1 MNRPYL
7 TLSLRPTG
15 VLIYFSYGM
24 WNSSLELSAREEAAH
39 ASSYQRYDTEVD
51 DSFNVDE
58 DLPPQEDEEE
68 GQYQGWAAEER
79 GYQYQQQ
86 YDEQRPSNSH
96 NYKSK
101 GRTNKGFEE
110 LVNEEYSPE

>member
-1 MNRPYL
+1 MSVFY
-7 TLSLRPTG
+7 PTG

-51 DSFNVDE
+51 DSFNVD
-58 DLPPQEDEEE
+58 DDVHPQEDEQE
-68 GQYQGWAAEER
+68 GQYQGWAAEEMDSQYQNQ
-79 GYQYQQQ
+79 YQYQ
-86 YDEQRPSNSH
+86 DQRSSSNNSR
-96 NYKSK
+96 SK
-101 GRTNKGFEE
+101 GRTNRGFEE

>member
-1 MNRPYL
+1 
-7 TLSLRPTG
+7 
-15 VLIYFSYGM
+15 M

-51 DSFNVDE
+51 DSFNIDE
-58 DLPPQEDEEE
+58 DLPPQEDEED

-79 GYQYQQQ
+79 GYQKHYQQH

-96 NYKSK
+96 NYRGK